1 MHAVQVSHFSNNCQD
16 IFMRLIFTA
25 YPHMYLICFI
35 CTSSYLYAILQVPSN
50 FVKRKYKDI
59 KIVLYM
65 YNINKFYLL
74 YDNTPII
81 VMKQ

>member
-1 MHAVQVSHFSNNCQD
+1 MHAVQVSHFWNNCQD

-25 YPHMYLICFI
+25 YSHMYFICFI

-50 FVKRKYKDI
+50 FVKHTYKDI